1 MTKNNHH
8 DVADNNN
15 KCTYNKKNLEIM
27 GLTPVM
33 TCQQFDI
40 YIYIYIYIYLIYLFI
55 TKYHAISTSTSIISV
70 IVDSIKFMI

>member
-8 DVADNNN
+8 DVANNNNNN

-27 GLTPVM
+27 GLTPMM

-40 YIYIYIYIYLIYLFI
+40 YIYILFIYLLQKIMPFQL
-55 TKYHAISTSTSIISV
+55 ALQ
-70 IVDSIKFMI
+70 